1 MKGIR
6 HLMRE
11 FTAMSVKEHLRSQVE
26 DTNGSPEL
34 TEREVELVRFVLDRP
49 SGWGPRVDVPAS
61 QGGDS
66 T

>member
-1 MKGIR
+1 
-6 HLMRE
+6 MRE
-11 FTAMSVKEHLRSQVE
+11 FTAMSAKEHLRSQVE

-34 TEREVELVRFVLDRP
+34 TKREVELVRFVLARP